1 MEFNLSGDCNFI
13 VSFKTQR
20 AFAFVGVIKGDGHGG
35 LRDSSLS
42 IFVNQILK
50 VRGSHL
56 EVQHTKTGRQRQQL
70 SRRVNTCDTK

>member
-13 VSFKTQR
+13 MSFKTQR

-42 IFVNQILK
+42 VFVNQILK

-56 EVQHTKTGRQRQQL
+56 WVQQTSTGRQRQLL
-70 SRRVNTCDTK
+70 SRRVNAFDTE